1 MSKQNNIYQEQ
12 INMLLNKGILIEDKI
27 EAIKVLSSL
36 NYYSFIGY
44 IPNFTNENVNYEN
57 KISFNNIYK
66 TYLFDRRLRNI
77 VLYIIEIIE
86 NTIKTKISYAFS
98 IESGDFGYLDNSN
111 YKDAKEYKMLMSN
124 LKRLL
129 QKDKKLELVDY
140 YVKKYGN
147 KLPIYIGIN
156 VFTMGMINSLYKNI
170 NTNIQKK
177 IAKEY
182 NTGVNQLTSWIENIV
197 YIRNLVA
204 HYMRLYNFK
213 LQKTPANCK
222 LNHQSNIITYRI
234 FDIFHIMKFLVLD
247 KDEWNNHILAV
258 LDALIEEYKEYIEL
272 DLIGFCE
279 DWKEILIK
287 H

>member
-1 MSKQNNIYQEQ
+1 MPKQNNIYEEQ

-27 EAIKVLSSL
+27 EAIKILSSL

-44 IPNFTNENVNYEN
+44 IPNFTNENINYQN
-57 KISFNNIYK
+57 KISFNKIYK

-86 NTIKTKISYAFS
+86 NTIKTKISYVFS
-98 IESGDFGYLDNSN
+98 IETDEFGYLDSSN
-111 YKDAKEYKMLMSN
+111 YKDAKEYKMLISN
-124 LKRLL
+124 LKKLL
-129 QKDKKLELVDY
+129 QKDKKLELINY

-156 VFTMGMINSLYKNI
+156 IFTMGMINSLYRNI

-213 LQKTPANCK
+213 LQKTPINCK
-222 LNHQSNIITYRI
+222 LNHKLNIITYRI

-247 KDEWNNHILAV
+247 KEEWNNHIIVV

-272 DLIGFCE
+272 DLIGFSK
-279 DWKEILIK
+279 DWKEILMK
-287 H
+287 P